1 MHAFWVRGYA
11 ACSLSDLLAATG
23 LSKSSL
29 YNHFG
34 GKRELFKQCLSGYRR
49 QSVERMSQR
58 LGSALSAGEF
68 LATILNSVACD
79 PNSGVS
85 PRGCF
90 VMNTATE
97 FGQTDNEIAQLVE
110 QSLAHFRQVFLEAIL
125 RGQASGE
132 FSGDR
137 SAEDMATYMLSSMAG
152 LRTMV
157 KGGIDEASVRRTVDL
172 ILTALK

>member
-1 MHAFWVRGYA
+1 MCAFWVHGYA

-29 YNHFG
+29 YNQFG

-58 LGSALSAGEF
+58 LGSSLSAGEF
-68 LATILNSVACD
+68 LTAILNSVACD
-79 PNSGVS
+79 PSSGVS

-97 FGQTDNEIAQLVE
+97 FGQTDSEIAQLVE
-110 QSLAHFRQVFLEAIL
+110 HSLAHFKQVFLEAIL

-132 FSGDR
+132 FSSER
-137 SAEDMATYMLSSMAG
+137 SAEDMATYILSSMAG

-157 KGGIDEASVRRTVDL
+157 KSGIDTAAVQRTVDL
-172 ILTALK
+172 ILAALK